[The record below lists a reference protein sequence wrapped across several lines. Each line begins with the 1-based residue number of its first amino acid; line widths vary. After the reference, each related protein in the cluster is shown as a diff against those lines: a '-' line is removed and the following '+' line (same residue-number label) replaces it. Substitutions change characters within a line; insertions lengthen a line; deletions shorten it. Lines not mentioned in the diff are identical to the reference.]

1 MHWIGRAPQI
11 EMNGRRD
18 VHSRVTT
25 RPDGVQFE
33 SALGVR
39 LHVALQPRMADL
51 AVRRIIAI
59 LVGVVGINDD
69 SRDGVLPVWR
79 KDAAVDDQRIARL
92 SGRYNRGC
100 PSCVRRLRRR
110 RILPLSKIW
119 REKRTRSADQSP
131 SCNSLKKFTATSVLK
146 FHRFAPSVRKT
157 DRQRRLL
164 KRLAH
169 RRSGRSGKVH
179 TLEPGFVNTSA
190 TFLVL

>member
-1 MHWIGRAPQI
+1 MKVG
-11 EMNGRRD
+11 RD
-18 VHSRVTT
+18 VHWGVTT
-25 RPDGVQFE
+25 RQDGGQFE

-51 AVRRIIAI
+51 AVRRIIAS

-100 PSCVRRLRRR
+100 PSCVRRLRGR
-110 RILPLSKIW
+110 RILPLGHAR

-131 SCNSLKKFTATSVLK
+131 SCNSLEKFTATSVLK

-164 KRLAH
+164 TRLAT
-169 RRSGRSGKVH
+169 RGSGGSG
-179 TLEPGFVNTSA
+179 TIL
-190 TFLVL
+190 